1 MKVWEERDLATE
13 TRRRC
18 HVVQFNNFIR
28 WFEWTWK
35 SRHWTENN
43 YFTQASFSSLTEKHR
58 NTFLTLTNPKGT
70 IIKISN
76 LTLHWPLASKLA
88 TCFNESEGSFYKISC
103 ETTLCNVVNTCP
115 CDWIPYVV
123 LKVVTVCSFHEA
135 SSIVWTS
142 CSTSVK
148 NIRETTQKWSS
159 VQTTYSLNA
168 F

>member
-43 YFTQASFSSLTEKHR
+43 YFTQASFSSLTENHR
-58 NTFLTLTNPKGT
+58 NTFLTLTNSKGT

-76 LTLHWPLASKLA
+76 LTLHWPLAPKLA

-103 ETTLCNVVNTCP
+103 ETTLCNVVTEHVSMWGTLAVSWRSRP
-115 CDWIPYVV
+115 CV
-123 LKVVTVCSFHEA
+123 L
-135 SSIVWTS
+135 
-142 CSTSVK
+142 STK
-148 NIRETTQKWSS
+148 LPALFERL
-159 VQTTYSLNA
+159 VQPLLKP
-168 F
+168 